1 MGACAGLCVCSCP
14 TAVPDAVLVVV
25 ALCKSPLVPDVGRK
39 FICSSSNVA
48 DMVVPTLD
56 NRGNIKTQ
64 TMPYLCLF
72 EACVF
77 AKQETTC
84 QRRCEQDSK
93 TSTCDSKN
101 SPNWTRWLNG

>member
-14 TAVPDAVLVVV
+14 TAVPDAVLVVA
-25 ALCKSPLVPDVGRK
+25 ALCKSPLPDVGRK

-56 NRGNIKTQ
+56 NRGNMKTQ
-64 TMPYLCLF
+64 TMPY

-84 QRRCEQDSK
+84 QRRCENKTRK
-93 TSTCDSKN
+93 TST
-101 SPNWTRWLNG
+101 